1 LREDE
6 NMPGES
12 NSTVANALHAMR
24 NWLLPLNA
32 EISALT
38 ARARGQDPEE
48 HCERQVSP
56 AEAVAAFLAQ
66 HPKYRQHRA
75 GLIAGCEKMPAHQ
88 LALSQA
94 KWRELAA
101 ARPPAGAKR

>member
-1 LREDE
+1 
-6 NMPGES
+6 MPGDS
-12 NSTVANALHAMR
+12 NGTVANALHAMR

-38 ARARGQDPEE
+38 ARARGQDPKE
-48 HCERQVSP
+48 HCERQVP
-56 AEAVAAFLAQ
+56 PEEVVAAFLAL
-66 HPKYRQHRA
+66 HPKYRRHQA
-75 GLIAGCEKMPAHQ
+75 GLLAGCEKMPAHQ

-101 ARPPAGAKR
+101 ALPPTEAKR

>member
-1 LREDE
+1 
-6 NMPGES
+6 MPGES
-12 NSTVANALHAMR
+12 NGTVASALHAMR

-38 ARARGQDPEE
+38 AQARGQDPEE
-48 HCERQVSP
+48 HCERQVPP

-66 HPKYRQHRA
+66 HPQYRQHRA
-75 GLIAGCEKMPAHQ
+75 GLVAGCEKMPAHQ

-101 ARPPAGAKR
+101 VPQKTGAKR